1 MAAEEFSGQEVIYL
15 GLAPCGGFCV
25 LREPTAHRFKQ
36 LLVDDGRN
44 AVLHFNVLVGVDP
57 DIPLIA
63 EHGLEAVPVK
73 FNSLGCTVALG
84 IEHPANVCN
93 GFPIGI

>member
-1 MAAEEFSGQEVIYL
+1 MAAEELSGQEVIYL
-15 GLAPCGGFCV
+15 GLAPCRGFCV

-73 FNSLGCTVALG
+73 FNPLGCTVALG
-84 IEHPANVCN
+84 IEHPANVRN